1 LKNLILAVCLL
12 ILIGLSF
19 IFEPVEDTIDLI
31 SGASTQTFQTQIDMI
46 AGASEGASE
55 GISSNDD
62 SSS

>member
-1 LKNLILAVCLL
+1 MFILKNLILAVCLL

-46 AGASEGASE
+46 AGASEG
-55 GISSNDD
+55 ISSNDD